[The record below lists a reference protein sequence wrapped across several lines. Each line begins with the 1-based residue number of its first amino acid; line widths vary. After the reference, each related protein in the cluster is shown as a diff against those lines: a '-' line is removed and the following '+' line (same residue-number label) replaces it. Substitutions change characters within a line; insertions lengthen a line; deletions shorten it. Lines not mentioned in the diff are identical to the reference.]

1 MKWPIS
7 VCTVCKRMMLVW
19 NSGDFPLE
27 YSKAVVLSII
37 GTNSDIVD
45 KHYTHI
51 GDEAQEQAINQ
62 LFGSEENTGNNAEDK
77 ISKALE
83 YIEAIPDSAKT
94 EYILDIK
101 RILRNDN
108 TSNWCYFWLRIFNF
122 QYFCTWGN

>member
-62 LFGSEENTGNNAEDK
+62 LFGSKKNKSNAEDK

-83 YIEAIPDSAKT
+83 YIEAIAESDKSKHIK
-94 EYILDIK
+94 ELKSIL
-101 RILRNDN
+101 
-108 TSNWCYFWLRIFNF
+108 T
-122 QYFCTWGN
+122 G